1 MGKYDPLMNYLIN
14 TGEQTVTVRFTEIG
28 RIIGNDLP
36 PSAFKF
42 DQWWENDSSSPGRQC
57 PRSVSE
63 DRKTTANHT
72 GALAR
77 CLHRPAVPDG
87 DLHHRTVH
95 QMNGVGPRTTPVGHR
110 SIS

>member
-57 PRSVSE
+57 HAWMEAGYRTAAL
-63 DRKTTANHT
+63 DRN
-72 GALAR
+72 
-77 CLHRPAVPDG
+77 V
-87 DLHHRTVH
+87 
-95 QMNGVGPRTTPVGHR
+95 GVVTFRL
-110 SIS
+110 S